1 MLLTN
6 RIHSTRM
13 TPGPFETPIDRDHL
27 RLYVNQ
33 WLPKPV
39 IDGRASYLDDDL
51 MWEVN
56 GVPRENST

>member
-1 MLLTN
+1 
-6 RIHSTRM
+6 M